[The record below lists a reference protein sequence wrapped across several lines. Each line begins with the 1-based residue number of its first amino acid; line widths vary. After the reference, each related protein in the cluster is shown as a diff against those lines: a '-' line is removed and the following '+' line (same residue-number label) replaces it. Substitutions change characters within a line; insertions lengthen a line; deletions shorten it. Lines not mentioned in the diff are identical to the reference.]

1 MFENRNLHRLIPYKL
16 SSHKAWEVKDSEN
29 VLKLDWNEATIK
41 PSPNVIAAI
50 HAAIENSNLN
60 WYPNT
65 NNIDL
70 RRKIAKYVKIEL
82 DQVQYF
88 ASSDALHE
96 YIVQAFVEESDR
108 ILIVNPTYD
117 NFRAVVESA
126 GGHIQYYPLNENFDL
141 DFCLF
146 SHDLNL
152 INPKVVY
159 LVNPNNPTGTQYKV
173 DSIERLIEQ
182 HQDILFIIDEAY
194 YEFSGITCANLCTQ
208 YKNLIISRT
217 FSKAFAMA
225 SFRIGFA
232 ISCKEN
238 IISLNKVRNPKN
250 VSLLAQVA
258 AEAALD
264 DIKYTLKYVAEV
276 NKTKNEFDTFLSSF
290 GWVKVYNG
298 EGNFLFLEF
307 DTVSRK
313 NELKKFLASKK
324 IFIRDYGHLVN
335 TKKYLRISI
344 GTSQQ
349 MAVVK
354 DSIIKFSNSYK

>member
-1 MFENRNLHRLIPYKL
+1 MFENKNLHRLIPYKL
-16 SSHKAWEVKDSEN
+16 SSHKAWEIKDSEN

-41 PSPNVIAAI
+41 PSPNVIGAI
-50 HAAIENSNLN
+50 QVAIENNNLN

-65 NNIDL
+65 NNIGL
-70 RRKIAKYVKIEL
+70 RKKIAKYVNVGL
-82 DQVQYF
+82 NQVQYF

-108 ILIVNPTYD
+108 ILIVSPTYD
-117 NFRAVVESA
+117 NFRAVVEST
-126 GGHIQYYPLNENFDL
+126 GGFVQYYPLNQNFNL

-146 SHDLNL
+146 SNDLNM

-159 LVNPNNPTGTQYKV
+159 LVNPNNPTGTQYRV
-173 DSIERLIEQ
+173 DSIEWLIGQ
-182 HQDILFIIDEAY
+182 HEDILFIIDEAY
-194 YEFSGITCANLCTQ
+194 SEFSGITCAKLCTQ

-217 FSKAFAMA
+217 FSKAFALA

-238 IISLNKVRNPKN
+238 IISLSKIRNPKN

-264 DIKYTLKYVAEV
+264 DLKYTFKYVEEV
-276 NKTKNEFDTFLSSF
+276 NKAKNEFYKFLSSF
-290 GWVKVYNG
+290 GWLKVYNG
-298 EGNFLFLEF
+298 EGNFLFLKF

-313 NELKKFLASKK
+313 NELKKFLESKE

-335 TKKYLRISI
+335 TKKNLRISI

-354 DSIIKFSNSYK
+354 HNIIKFSNSYK